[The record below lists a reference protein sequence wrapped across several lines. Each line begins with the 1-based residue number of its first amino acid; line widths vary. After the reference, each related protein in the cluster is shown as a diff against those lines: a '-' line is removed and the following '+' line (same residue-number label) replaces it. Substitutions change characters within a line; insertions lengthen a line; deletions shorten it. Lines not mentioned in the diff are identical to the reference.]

1 MMHRNSGAMK
11 AKTSNLLGLKVI
23 RTHWINL
30 RKNIISGNRPNS
42 YFRIRLMKMAKI
54 LKMLSALR

>member
-1 MMHRNSGAMK
+1 MHRYSGAMK

-30 RKNIISGNRPNS
+30 KLNIISGNKLNS
-42 YFRIRLMKMAKI
+42 YIRIKLRKTANI
-54 LKMLSALR
+54 LKILSALR